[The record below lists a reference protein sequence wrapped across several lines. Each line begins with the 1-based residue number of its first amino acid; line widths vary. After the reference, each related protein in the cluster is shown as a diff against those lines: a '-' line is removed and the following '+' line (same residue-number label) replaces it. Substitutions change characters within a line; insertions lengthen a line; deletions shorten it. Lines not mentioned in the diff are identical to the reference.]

1 MRKQTEP
8 SYQHVIWPWKTQN
21 WQKIKAA
28 MSAPIG
34 NFVDLDSKIAS
45 LRTSKSRP
53 RLLHELFDNYYTGD
67 EYQNVR
73 VTQDVLFGKIMP
85 MLQKVILEAPS
96 TFKNFSG
103 RLLLPGNNT
112 NITITRLQA
121 LTITACIWFG
131 LFEYDYIS
139 PGRFTVEEFSEPTFM
154 YGIESGNV
162 TVIQFI
168 LSYFN
173 RVSSIVDDKNFRNQI
188 IIIQRGTIK
197 PPKWEQLSSPIVEPA
212 IGEGH
217 VDDTYAQVQIAHAH
231 SFIGGDLFKKSIT
244 QEELTLLIRPEC
256 IPALLFCARLDVGE
270 AVCIYGAEK
279 FSQYSGIGS
288 SIRYLQDY
296 EDTTTR
302 GPQMMKNCIVFI
314 DATQK
319 SSARDQAVTD
329 FDRDLNKAYCG
340 VSLYPAHCSVA
351 VGNWSYGFNGS
362 NMQSKFIQLLLAASA
377 SGKSLEYHP
386 IGKDFEREVIT
397 FIDWIIRENIKINE
411 LYGSYKD
418 LMASL
423 SGASRFAD
431 LNIFESLMDMQ

>member
-1 MRKQTEP
+1 MRKHAEP
-8 SYQHVIWPWKTQN
+8 KYQHVVWPWKTQN
-21 WQKIKAA
+21 WSKIKAA
-28 MSAPIG
+28 LSTPIA
-34 NFVDLDSKIAS
+34 NFVDLDAKIAS

-53 RLLHELFDNYYTGD
+53 RLLHELFDSYYNND
-67 EYQNVR
+67 DYQTVR
-73 VTQDVLFGKIMP
+73 IPTDQVFGKIMP
-85 MLQKVILEAPS
+85 MLQRVILEAPA

-103 RLLLPGNNT
+103 RLLLPGQCT

-121 LTITACIWFG
+121 LTITACVWFG

-154 YGIESGNV
+154 YGIESGNL
-162 TVIQFI
+162 TVIQFL
-168 LSYFN
+168 LSYFYRACDLVN
-173 RVSSIVDDKNFRNQI
+173 DPNFRRQI
-188 IIIQRGTIK
+188 IIIQRGHVR
-197 PPKWEQLSSPIVEPA
+197 PPNWDVLNSPIVEPS

-217 VDDTYAQVQIAHAH
+217 VDDTYAHMQVAHAH
-231 SFIGGDLFKKSIT
+231 QFIGGDLFKGSIT
-244 QEELTLLIRPEC
+244 QEELTLLVRPEC
-256 IPALLFCARLDVGE
+256 IPILLFCARLDANE
-270 AVCIYGAEK
+270 AVCVYGVEK
-279 FSQYSGIGS
+279 FSQYTGIGS
-288 SIRYLQDY
+288 SIRYLKNY
-296 EDTTTR
+296 EDTTQR
-302 GPQMMKNCIVFI
+302 GDMMMKNCVVFI

-340 VSLYPAHCSVA
+340 VSLYPAKCSVA

-362 NMQSKFIQLLLAASA
+362 NMQAKFIQLLLAASA

-386 IGKDFEREVIT
+386 IGKDFERQLLP

-423 SGASRFAD
+423 NGAARFAD